1 MKHSSPQITYYY
13 RHREEILRKKR
24 EKYKSNPEIQKQRSK
39 VNYQKN
45 RQKYLDYIK
54 AYNKKHYVPRGKK
67 VLSFNN
73 LENVHQSIIKSKI
86 SNSEYSE
93 WSLQNEKA
101 GIQ

>member
-39 VNYQKN
+39 INYQKN

-54 AYNKKHYVPRGKK
+54 AYNKKRYIPRGKK
-67 VLSFNN
+67 VLSFNH
-73 LENVHQSIIKSKI
+73 LKNVQQIVSKSEI
-86 SNSEYSE
+86 TNSDEF
-93 WSLQNEKA
+93 WWIVQNEKTS
-101 GIQ
+101 IQ